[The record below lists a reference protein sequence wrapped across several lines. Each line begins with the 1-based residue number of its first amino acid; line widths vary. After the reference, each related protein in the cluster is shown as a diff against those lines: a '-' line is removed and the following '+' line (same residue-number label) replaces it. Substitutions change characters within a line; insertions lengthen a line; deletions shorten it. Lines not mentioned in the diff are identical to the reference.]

1 MSNKLSQDF
10 IEADIWEMEE
20 KIKEINKILHG
31 DEKDLKEAIEKEKKM
46 EEREK
51 NKKLLAEIKARE
63 QYQKLLNGYPGKG
76 EGKNYDKFC
85 PHCFYEYNLKELDE
99 CTHCHKKLITQE
111 ERHKILKQKLEVYK
125 EKQKNKKFRKMKY
138 NNWIKSH
145 GEIKILD
152 ASRHGPTNYTKWDMY
167 ESDSD
172 EEEKEPILPRHDPNF
187 IALEKSMNADLKKKE
202 ESQRK
207 SLKLKEEGNKAFKE
221 KKYKKAINLYSE
233 AIEETRG
240 IMHLYTNRA
249 MAYIQVEEYNKA
261 IEDCDRVIQY
271 YELFEEELNK
281 NVDTYTKALVRK
293 AKGLLAIKDYQEA
306 KDTIDKA
313 IDYNEG
319 NEEIIKF
326 QKEIDN
332 LLNLNKKS
340 KEALKKNK
348 EKNEENFNKIN
359 TLIVEIKKRLYD
371 KEIVKKKELIEIIN
385 EVKNIFEKENK
396 KLASTTK
403 DNNYI
408 LFFSIS
414 GGIEIIFNF
423 LNSQANTD
431 SDILTE
437 LLQLLLI
444 INSNPKYM
452 SLINEIKGYNHLIEF
467 LFKTESQNSPE
478 EKKPEKKLAINLA
491 QADIILTLLEK
502 ATLDDSCRKKITD
515 IEHIDLMAKIVL
527 SKYELSQ
534 VEDIKTA
541 NLLSKIY
548 TFICNICYSTTDI
561 RSKIAKGISDSF
573 FKQLNKFIE
582 KYNIEKEYYRNLLGA
597 VLSFIINMANDLPF
611 RKKVSEEKKFLKFL
625 SENLLV
631 NLINNELFIKEEIDD
646 LYEKTCSLF
655 YNVSFIPGEE
665 INIIKYYLEIHI
677 ESFLFYYIIYKYRF
691 KTVGNEDKNLFLQR
705 SLMLLLRIVKFNLE
719 IFSKESKVPEKDEL
733 LNKLLEFMDEKYLIN
748 CPIIIDYCIKIWIY
762 LIKSGY
768 EKLNENERIKKLIQ
782 SCCNILSKEVKND
795 LSGIND
801 KNMERIINNMSLIIA
816 IMGIYKDLSKEVKI
830 IIPLAINI
838 CKEKTELLRKNAAIL
853 MARYAKCAP
862 ENEEYLRLL
871 HGMEVLVSVSGHLKI

>member
-1 MSNKLSQDF
+1 MSNKLTQDF

-31 DEKDLKEAIEKEKKM
+31 DEKDLKEAIEKEKQM

-85 PHCFYEYNLKELDE
+85 PHCFYEYNLKDLDE

-293 AKGLLAIKDYQEA
+293 AKALLAIKDYQEA

-431 SDILTE
+431 SDMLTE

-582 KYNIEKEYYRNLLGA
+582 KYNIEKEYHRNLLGA
-597 VLSFIINMANDLPF
+597 VLSFIINMANDLHF

-677 ESFLFYYIIYKYRF
+677 ESFLFYYIIYKYKF